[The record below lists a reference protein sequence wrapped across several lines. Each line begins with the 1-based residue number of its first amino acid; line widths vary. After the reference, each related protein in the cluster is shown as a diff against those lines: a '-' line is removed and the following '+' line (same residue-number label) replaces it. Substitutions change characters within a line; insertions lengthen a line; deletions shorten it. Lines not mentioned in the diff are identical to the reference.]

1 MPRLTIFALRCL
13 TDIPG
18 RLTLILKG
26 NEVEGDLG
34 DREVHARKSVM
45 AQSCNPSTGKADTG
59 GSLKPAGQLCLAR
72 FAELQV
78 YREILC
84 QQPGRE

>member
-34 DREVHARKSVM
+34 DREVHARR
-45 AQSCNPSTGKADTG
+45 TGRRG
-59 GSLKPAGQLCLAR
+59 IRGNCGW
-72 FAELQV
+72 
-78 YREILC
+78 
-84 QQPGRE
+84 GRI

>member
-1 MPRLTIFALRCL
+1 MPRLTIFALLCL

-34 DREVHARKSVM
+34 DREVYVRG
-45 AQSCNPSTGKADTG
+45 TGRRVIRGKCG
-59 GSLKPAGQLCLAR
+59 W
-72 FAELQV
+72 
-78 YREILC
+78 
-84 QQPGRE
+84 GRI

>member
-13 TDIPG
+13 MDIPG

-34 DREVHARKSVM
+34 DREVYVRG
-45 AQSCNPSTGKADTG
+45 TGRRGIRGNCGWDRIYVNK
-59 GSLKPAGQLCLAR
+59 KKKKR
-72 FAELQV
+72 V
-78 YREILC
+78 
-84 QQPGRE
+84 